1 MKAATTRRPWRP
13 ACASTLPMKWTA
25 APPGGMQRR
34 SDSGLNAFM
43 GIGDDQL
50 DATQARQAS
59 LCKNSVQKGLGLRWS
74 GIHAKHFAA
83 AVAVDADRDD
93 HRNRH
98 DAPALAHLHVGG
110 VDPQIGPVAFDRAA
124 QERFHLLVDLDAA
137 TAGAITAQLGS
148 LMGQQAAEVLQS
160 AVANAAT
167 TLLQLLDS

>member
-1 MKAATTRRPWRP
+1 MQELRPE
-13 ACASTLPMKWTA
+13 
-25 APPGGMQRR
+25 
-34 SDSGLNAFM
+34 
-43 GIGDDQL
+43 
-50 DATQARQAS
+50 
-59 LCKNSVQKGLGLRWS
+59 GLGLRWS
-74 GIHAKHFAA
+74 GIHAEHFAA

-124 QERFHLLVDLDAA
+124 QERLHLLVDLGAGI
-137 TAGAITAQLGS
+137 AGAITAQLGS